1 MGICFKIEDEAHKFY
16 CTYAEKAGFQPK
28 KANKTDYTRYLRC
41 NNYGIGKYYKGNE
54 AKCVRGKTTKKT
66 SCLAFIKL
74 KFRRD
79 KENSEEFVE
88 ITDVRL
94 NHNHVLLPKP
104 TESKQMRA
112 HKYKNPLLLEY
123 VDDLQSNDVP
133 NHSIR
138 NILRDMHGG
147 EENIA
152 MTDRDLENR

>member
-1 MGICFKIEDEAHKFY
+1 MIPRVGMCFKTEDEAHKFY

-54 AKCVRGKTTKKT
+54 AKRVRGKTTKKT

-79 KENSEEFVE
+79 KENSEEFAE

-104 TESKQMRA
+104 TETKQMRA
-112 HKYKNPLLLEY
+112 HK
-123 VDDLQSNDVP
+123 
-133 NHSIR
+133 
-138 NILRDMHGG
+138 
-147 EENIA
+147 
-152 MTDRDLENR
+152 

>member
-1 MGICFKIEDEAHKFY
+1 VGICFKIEDEAHKFY

-54 AKCVRGKTTKKT
+54 AKHVRGKTTKKT
-66 SCLAFIKL
+66 SYLAFIKL
-74 KFRRD
+74 KFRCD
-79 KENSEEFVE
+79 KENSEEFAE

-104 TESKQMRA
+104 TETKQMRA

>member
-1 MGICFKIEDEAHKFY
+1 
-16 CTYAEKAGFQPK
+16 
-28 KANKTDYTRYLRC
+28 
-41 NNYGIGKYYKGNE
+41 
-54 AKCVRGKTTKKT
+54 
-66 SCLAFIKL
+66 
-74 KFRRD
+74 
-79 KENSEEFVE
+79 
-88 ITDVRL
+88 
-94 NHNHVLLPKP
+94 
-104 TESKQMRA
+104 MRA